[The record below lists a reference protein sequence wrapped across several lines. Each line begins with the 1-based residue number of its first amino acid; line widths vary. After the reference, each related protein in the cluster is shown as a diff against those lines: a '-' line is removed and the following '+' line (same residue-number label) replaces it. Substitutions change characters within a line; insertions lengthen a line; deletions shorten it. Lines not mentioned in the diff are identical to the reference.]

1 MLYFVHSD
9 FVCSTNRK
17 THFITINGR
26 VTTIQKNSQWIDHE
40 CSYSQMPWIK
50 SLAMNKNER
59 RVKKCASVTRK
70 EKPHDIITPRTQ
82 KRRTK
87 ILGYNIKTLSYSIED
102 KLRNGFTIDWI
113 LRVPPTSFSN
123 SFLSILFS
131 ISILLKFFFALAGF
145 FSVWV
150 ISIFFLF
157 YS

>member
-1 MLYFVHSD
+1 MCVERRDSMLYFVHSD

-50 SLAMNKNER
+50 SLAMNENEWR
-59 RVKKCASVTRK
+59 ENEKKCASVTGK
-70 EKPHDIITPRTQ
+70 EKPHDIITPHTQ

-102 KLRNGFTIDWI
+102 KLHNGFTIDRM
-113 LRVPPTSFSN
+113 LRVPSTSFLN
-123 SFLSILFS
+123 SFLSILFFNFHS
-131 ISILLKFFFALAGF
+131 S
-145 FSVWV
+145 
-150 ISIFFLF
+150 
-157 YS
+157 

>member
-1 MLYFVHSD
+1 MCVERRDSMLYFVHSD

-102 KLRNGFTIDWI
+102 KLHNGFTIDRM
-113 LRVPPTSFSN
+113 LRVPSTSFLN
-123 SFLSILFS
+123 SFLSILFFNFHS
-131 ISILLKFFFALAGF
+131 S
-145 FSVWV
+145 
-150 ISIFFLF
+150 
-157 YS
+157 